1 MKNHRTSDL
10 LKKSQLVDRGLS
22 LPYLIFMG
30 LLFSRDDERW
40 SLCNKRHHL
49 PEVRVNIQ
57 REIAEEIY
65 RYIASKRGW
74 HGSNRV
80 RIKASWFGID
90 KMLIK

>member
-1 MKNHRTSDL
+1 M
-10 LKKSQLVDRGLS
+10 LKKSHLVDCGLS

-30 LLFSRDDERW
+30 LLFSRDGERQ
-40 SLCNKRHHL
+40 SLCNKRHRL

-57 REIAEEIY
+57 REIAEKKY

-74 HGSNRV
+74 DRSNRV
-80 RIKASWFGID
+80 RIKVPWFGVE